1 MGVRWGGGKVGGGGR
16 VGEGGGVV
24 GDEELLVPIY
34 FFVYVSTTTA
44 PSLVRVRIP

>member
-1 MGVRWGGGKVGGGGR
+1 MGDR

-24 GDEELLVPIY
+24 GAEELLVPIY
-34 FFVYVSTTTA
+34 FCVYVSTTA